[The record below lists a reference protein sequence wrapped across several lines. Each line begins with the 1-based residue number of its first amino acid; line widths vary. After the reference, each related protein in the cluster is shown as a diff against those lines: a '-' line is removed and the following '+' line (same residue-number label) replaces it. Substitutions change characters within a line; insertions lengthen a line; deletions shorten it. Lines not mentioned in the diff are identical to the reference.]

1 LLRARDFTGQQTQ
14 ELLGQRDLKMDEV
27 AKIFGA
33 AIGKPGL
40 GYTHAPAMMAKPAMM
55 QSGMSANAAD
65 RIIEMCKSINDGI
78 FVPLEPRGA
87 KNTTPTTFESFAAQV
102 LAPIFKGQSASA

>member
-1 LLRARDFTGQQTQ
+1 
-14 ELLGQRDLKMDEV
+14 MDEV

-40 GYTHAPAMMAKPAMM
+40 GYTHAPAMMAKPAMI

-78 FVPLEPRGA
+78 FVPLEPRSA
-87 KNTTPTTFESFAAQV
+87 KNTTPTTFESFASQV